1 MQNLMLTLSQ
11 SKSQADSSMSSPA
24 VSPAAGSSGCAYKT
38 VKGYNQQGFLTTET
52 IPVGASTRYDSKGFP
67 VTVYPQGCDVNTAA
81 LQNKALATTLAVM
94 GEKGGWATKTTA
106 MALPTD
112 DSVYTK
118 SKSKS
123 SDQSGASTVAARC
136 CAAFGILF
144 SALLFLA

>member
-1 MQNLMLTLSQ
+1 MQNPMLTNSQ
-11 SKSQADSSMSSPA
+11 SKSQADSSTSSPA
-24 VSPAAGSSGCAYKT
+24 VSPAAGSSGCEYKT

-52 IPVGASTRYDSKGFP
+52 VPVGASTRYDNKGFP
-67 VTVYPQGCDVNTAA
+67 VTVYPKGCGINTVA

-112 DSVYTK
+112 DSIYTQ

-136 CAAFGILF
+136 CAVVGIFL
-144 SALLFLA
+144 SALRFLA